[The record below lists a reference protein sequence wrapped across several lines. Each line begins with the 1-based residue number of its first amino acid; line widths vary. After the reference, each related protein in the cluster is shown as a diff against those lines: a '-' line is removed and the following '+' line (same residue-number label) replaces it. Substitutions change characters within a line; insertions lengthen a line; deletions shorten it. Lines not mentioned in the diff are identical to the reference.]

1 MHTSPKVL
9 NVLRGAQR
17 PPPGGP
23 LPLRPSL
30 LIAGATGILGNEVV
44 RILAGSTRFGAVHV
58 LAREPVRTGIARV
71 SLAVCTGDVVFDWP
85 SLPADVAVV
94 MFEPPRLFYQRER
107 ALWVPRVDQVAALA
121 HWLHGCGVHTLVV
134 VMPHAQGALPP
145 ALAHGLASLSEQVV
159 SSLGFARVVWL
170 RSAEKRPKP
179 PAASLLHRARDLV
192 LSTLAYMVPAS
203 EQPLR
208 AAQVAQVLARVLQ
221 HAPPGVHV
229 VPHARIR
236 QACTGN
242 TDATVRSWFGA
253 SAGESPVDTPENG
266 A

>member
-1 MHTSPKVL
+1 
-9 NVLRGAQR
+9 
-17 PPPGGP
+17 
-23 LPLRPSL
+23 
-30 LIAGATGILGNEVV
+30 
-44 RILAGSTRFGAVHV
+44 
-58 LAREPVRTGIARV
+58 
-71 SLAVCTGDVVFDWP
+71 
-85 SLPADVAVV
+85 

-107 ALWVPRVDQVAALA
+107 ALWVPRADQVAALA

-221 HAPPGVHV
+221 HAPPASMWCRTH
-229 VPHARIR
+229 
-236 QACTGN
+236 
-242 TDATVRSWFGA
+242 A
-253 SAGESPVDTPENG
+253 SARPVPATRTPPCAAGLAPARVKRPWILLKTEHKKTI
-266 A
+266 